1 MLRIRFTSLF
11 LCSTAIIST
20 PVMADDQALLKRI
33 EALEGKMERMSSLET
48 ENKQLKEQLNK
59 TLNKVGQLSSKHLA
73 ILKPAK
79 PIQQTAYAVAPASNV
94 VAVSERLSAVVKQWQ
109 GVYAGINAGYSTGDV
124 NTKSSGWIVTTAWPE
139 IVSPTYLGGGS
150 VINHSGPAT
159 GGQIGYN
166 YQASNNLIIGGELD
180 FQYAD
185 IRNSASSTSGNTYN
199 YTLSP
204 TSTNA
209 SSQVSRTGLDWYGSA
224 RARLGY
230 SLGNFMPFISAGF
243 AYGSLSQ
250 KDNYALVDIYGVY
263 DNDGTGYYYQVA
275 SGSTSDKSN
284 SSVSIGWTAGAG
296 AEYKVAENWSVKGE
310 YLYTSL
316 NPLHAGGPVASGKY
330 FKDVGYIHSSSNTG
344 GWQQSTFGPFGVH
357 QVRVGLNYHTGWLGS
372 GTPAVTA
379 KY

>member
-1 MLRIRFTSLF
+1 MSRLRFTTLM
-11 LCSTAIIST
+11 LCSTSIIST
-20 PVMADDQALLKRI
+20 PVIADDQAFLKRI
-33 EALEGKMERMSSLET
+33 EALEAKMEHMSSLEA
-48 ENKQLKEQLNK
+48 ENKQLKEQLKK
-59 TLNKVGQLSSKHLA
+59 TSNKVDQLSSKHLA
-73 ILKPAK
+73 TLKPANSK
-79 PIQQTAYAVAPASNV
+79 EQTAYVAIPASNV
-94 VAVSERLSAVVKQWQ
+94 VAISERLSAVEKQWQ

-139 IVSPTYLGGGS
+139 IVSPSYLGGGS

-166 YQASNNLIIGGELD
+166 YQTSNNLIIGGELD

-185 IRNSASSTSGNTYN
+185 IRNSTSSTSGNTYN

-209 SSQVSRTGLDWYGSA
+209 SYIASRTGLDWYGSA

-250 KDNYALVDIYGVY
+250 KENYSLVDTYGVY
-263 DNDGTGYYYQVA
+263 DVSPPNYYYQVA
-275 SGSTSDKSN
+275 SGSVSDRSN
-284 SSVSIGWTAGAG
+284 SSVSFGWTAGAG

-316 NPLHAGGPVASGKY
+316 NPLHAGGPIASGKY

-357 QVRVGLNYHTGWLGS
+357 QVRLGINYHTGWLDGEAPTVAS
-372 GTPAVTA
+372 
-379 KY
+379 KH